1 MLALFEIELEA
12 LNDGE
17 IPQTHGHMVHG
28 HFFRTLKQTA
38 PDLCNRIHGMN
49 GTLPFTLS
57 TLYKCGAHPG
67 IHTPE
72 AEKGKRV
79 CYRAGLL
86 NDELV
91 TAVSLAINKAMITGP
106 VVIADIPFG
115 IKAIRLLKGEEIHEL
130 KRYAAV
136 AADRLRTFE
145 INFRTLSCFR
155 SEGRSLLF
163 PETRLVIS
171 SLYRS
176 WTAAGGHE
184 IPDETLR
191 RIARNVFPARYSL
204 RTGMLD
210 MGKYL
215 LSGFVGYCSYEV
227 DECLD
232 RDERSALLSLLG
244 MIPYAGIGYKTTM
257 GMGQARYRIVP
268 VKDPYDGVDEVA
280 DQASTDG
287 SL

>member
-57 TLYKCGAHPG
+57 TLYKCGSYPG
-67 IHTPE
+67 MHVPG
-72 AEKGKRV
+72 AEKGSRV
-79 CYRAGLL
+79 CYRTGLL
-86 NDELV
+86 GDELV
-91 TAVSLAINKAMITGP
+91 SAVSLAMNKAMISGP
-106 VVIADIPFG
+106 VVIADLPLG
-115 IKAIRLLKGEEIHEL
+115 IKAIRLLKAEEISEIE
-130 KRYAAV
+130 RNAAA
-136 AADRLRTFE
+136 AADKLHAFR
-145 INFRTLSCFR
+145 IDFRTLTCFR

-163 PETRLVIS
+163 PETRLVVS

-184 IPDETLR
+184 IPDKTLR
-191 RIARNVFPARYSL
+191 RLARNVFPVRYSL

-215 LSGFVGYCSYEV
+215 LSGFTGYCAYEL

-232 RDERSALLSLLG
+232 RDERAALSSLLS

-268 VKDPYDGVDEVA
+268 AKDPDDGVDEVA
-280 DQASTDG
+280 GQASTDG
-287 SL
+287 LL